1 MQEYTEQWLC
11 GHCPFLV
18 EIPDQQTNPDGFH
31 DTIMLIREHRFGH
44 ITDAF
49 MAETDEPLTAL
60 CEDTSSGF
68 SFDHLA
74 TAYAKYGPPRPPVTV
89 EDVAP
94 ALAEA
99 DRIVRG
105 VA

>member
-44 ITDAF
+44 IVDAF
-49 MAETDEPLTAL
+49 VVEKTDQAILAL
-60 CEDTSSGF
+60 CEDTPNGF
-68 SFDHLA
+68 DLH
-74 TAYAKYGPPRPPVTV
+74 RQPVTSN
-89 EDVAP
+89 DVAP

-105 VA
+105 V